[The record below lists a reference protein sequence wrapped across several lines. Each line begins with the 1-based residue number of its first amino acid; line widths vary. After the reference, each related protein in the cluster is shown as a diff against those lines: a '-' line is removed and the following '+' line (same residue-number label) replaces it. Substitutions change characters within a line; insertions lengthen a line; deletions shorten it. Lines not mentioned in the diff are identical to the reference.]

1 MAGCTS
7 SAMGALLL
15 LLLCCTM
22 WTASATDHTVG
33 GSTGWANGVDYT
45 TWTSGKTIVA
55 GDSLT
60 FNYVAGVHT
69 VDQVSATD
77 YSSCSASNAL
87 STDSSG
93 QTTVK
98 LSKAGTYY
106 FICGV
111 ASHCS
116 NGMKIAV
123 PVKAASPAISP
134 ATPPSSPTKPPT
146 AATTTTPASASTAPS
161 VSTTPSTTTPTT
173 TAADTQSS
181 AGYVSSASVA
191 MLTGLLALE
200 LVLL

>member
-1 MAGCTS
+1 MNISSHRRHVVDAFHEVSILIYVMAI
-7 SAMGALLL
+7 AA
-15 LLLCCTM
+15 
-22 WTASATDHTVG
+22 
-33 GSTGWANGVDYT
+33 
-45 TWTSGKTIVA
+45 
-55 GDSLT
+55 

-87 STDSSG
+87 STDGSG

-123 PVKAASPAISP
+123 PIKAASPAISP
-134 ATPPSSPTKPPT
+134 ATPPSTSTKPPT
-146 AATTTTPASASTAPS
+146 AAATGTTPPSASTTPS
-161 VSTTPSTTTPTT
+161 DSTTPSTTTT
-173 TAADTQSS
+173 TAAGKQSS
-181 AGYVSSASVA
+181 AGYVSSASVG

-200 LVLL
+200 LVLH

>member
-7 SAMGALLL
+7 SAIGVLL

-22 WTASATDHTVG
+22 WMAFATDHTVG

-45 TWTSGKTIVA
+45 KWTSGKTFVA

-60 FNYVAGVHT
+60 FNYGAGVHT

-87 STDSSG
+87 STDGSG

-134 ATPPSSPTKPPT
+134 ATPPSGSTKPPT
-146 AATTTTPASASTAPS
+146 AATATPPSASTTPS

-173 TAADTQSS
+173 TAADKQSS